1 MAIEITNQAELESAL
16 QEIWKFH
23 QAVPEFS
30 GSSQDADI
38 LLKRHHAS
46 GREMTAA
53 ALEETFSELRYNGIL
68 DPDFSADNR
77 SFAPEPA
84 PEVQVEAPL
93 IDRLA
98 DDTRFDDYT
107 VELAPGLSA
116 EDITADKL
124 MDSLSPDTL
133 RQMIARAEQGDT
145 QRQSSLQDEIES
157 LSPSQLRELIFK
169 VQG

>member
-38 LLKRHHAS
+38 LLKRHNAS

-53 ALEETFSELRYNGIL
+53 ALEETFTELRYNGIL
-68 DPDFSADNR
+68 DPDFSSDNP
-77 SFAPEPA
+77 SFAPEPV

-93 IDRLA
+93 N
-98 DDTRFDDYT
+98 DDNSYDDYEIHLDENVRPEDLT
-107 VELAPGLSA
+107 VDGLVNSLSPNTLKEMIQRA
-116 EDITADKL
+116 EEGASPRQKSVWDDV
-124 MDSLSPDTL
+124 DSLST
-133 RQMIARAEQGDT
+133 
-145 QRQSSLQDEIES
+145 S
-157 LSPSQLRELIFK
+157 
-169 VQG
+169 